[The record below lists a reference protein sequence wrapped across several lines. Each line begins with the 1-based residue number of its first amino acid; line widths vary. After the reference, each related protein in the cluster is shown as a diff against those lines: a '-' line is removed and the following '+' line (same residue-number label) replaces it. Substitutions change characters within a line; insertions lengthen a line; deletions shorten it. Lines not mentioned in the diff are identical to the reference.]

1 MSTYDTLRHFA
12 DSWGLVMMGVIFVI
26 LVGWTF
32 LRGVADD
39 HKRAALSIFEQEDD
53 IDG

>member
-1 MSTYDTLRHFA
+1 MSTYDTLRHLA
-12 DSWGLVMMGVIFVI
+12 DSWGLVMMGIIFLV

-32 LRGVADD
+32 LRGVADG
-39 HKRAALSIFEQEDD
+39 HQRAALSIFEQEDE

>member
-12 DSWGLVMMGVIFVI
+12 DSWGLVMMGVIFII

-32 LRGVADD
+32 LRGVADS

>member
-1 MSTYDTLRHFA
+1 MSTYDTLPHFA

-32 LRGVADD
+32 LRGVADG

>member
-12 DSWGLVMMGVIFVI
+12 DSWGLVMMGVVFII

-32 LRGVADD
+32 LRSVAAG
-39 HKRAALSIFEQEDD
+39 HRRAALSIFEQEDD